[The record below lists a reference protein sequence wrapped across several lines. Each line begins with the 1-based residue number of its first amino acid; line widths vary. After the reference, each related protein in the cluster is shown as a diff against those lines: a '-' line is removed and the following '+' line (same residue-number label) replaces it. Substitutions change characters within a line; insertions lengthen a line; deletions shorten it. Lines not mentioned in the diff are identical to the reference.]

1 MMKKRWFHLVQWLL
15 VLTLPLLL
23 FVVNMRIVNGHWFVR
38 WEYGKAGFPS
48 DDYGFSV
55 GERTRLAEVCV
66 DYLATN
72 ADISL
77 LADLRLP
84 DGEPAFDARQL
95 NHMADVQFVF
105 HRVTIVGVAI
115 TLVWGGG
122 MAALAASS
130 QTRKHAANVL
140 LGGSLLALGLL
151 AAIGAFM
158 ALSWWEFFSA
168 FHRIFFT
175 EGTWIFDYSDTLI
188 RLFPER
194 FWIDVAVTIVGLL
207 VAEAIVLGAIGWAWR
222 RKTRPGA

>member
-1 MMKKRWFHLVQWLL
+1 MKKRWPHLIQWLL
-15 VLTLPLLL
+15 VLALPLLL
-23 FVVNMRIVNGHWFVR
+23 FVANMRIVNGHWLVR
-38 WEYGKAGFPS
+38 WEYGKAGFPP

-95 NHMADVQFVF
+95 SHMADVQFVF

-115 TLVWGGG
+115 ALVWGGG

-130 QTRKHAANVL
+130 QTRKHVANVL

-194 FWIDVAVTIVGLL
+194 FWIDVAVTIIGLL
-207 VAEAIVLGAIGWAWR
+207 VVEAIVFGAIGWAWR
-222 RKTRPGA
+222 RKTRSHA